1 MAFSEKIKEEAR
13 KLSDG
18 QCVMCKREIAL
29 KIHHIIPQEE
39 GGPDTLDNAAPLC
52 ANCHEIYGSN
62 PTKRKLIRQQRD
74 NWYARVKEASKSI
87 EQLVALHQNPNND
100 TKRIAIYHVVYE
112 NENFEDAASTLF
124 GLISNAQQKFPDY
137 ERILYLDIDGH
148 RDKKGVFD
156 EDMFELQCQYILGF
170 LFKYLSKAYL
180 PIVEVE
186 NKEGQRND
194 IPEKFFILSNDE
206 QKQNFLKQVEGKTIY
221 LEDDIDS

>member
-1 MAFSEKIKEEAR
+1 M
-13 KLSDG
+13 
-18 QCVMCKREIAL
+18 
-29 KIHHIIPQEE
+29 
-39 GGPDTLDNAAPLC
+39 
-52 ANCHEIYGSN
+52 
-62 PTKRKLIRQQRD
+62 
-74 NWYARVKEASKSI
+74 
-87 EQLVALHQNPNND
+87 
-100 TKRIAIYHVVYE
+100 
-112 NENFEDAASTLF
+112 
-124 GLISNAQQKFPDY
+124 
-137 ERILYLDIDGH
+137 DIDGH